1 MAPRHPEDQKEFVSW
16 LNRKLR
22 DTNRA
27 DGQPLRQSDLADALG
42 VGAPFVSQILN
53 GKRIA
58 GAELVIRIANFFEED
73 ANKLLNS
80 AHYETIS
87 DQSDVDKDDPDVLR
101 VFAAIKVLLRDRGKL
116 QSAVSM
122 LEGLAKD
129 VRNSRKS
136 DHGDDRAVRQR
147 PS

>member
-1 MAPRHPEDQKEFVSW
+1 M
-16 LNRKLR
+16 
-22 DTNRA
+22 
-27 DGQPLRQSDLADALG
+27 RQSDLADALG

-58 GAELVIRIANFFEED
+58 GAEMVIRIANYFEED
-73 ANKLLNS
+73 ANKLLNL
-80 AHYETIS
+80 ARYETIT
-87 DQSDVDKDDPDVLR
+87 DQPDIDTDDPDVLR
-101 VFAAIKVLLRDRGKL
+101 VLAAVRVLLRDRGKL

-136 DHGDDRAVRQR
+136 DLTDDRAVRKR
-147 PS
+147 PG